1 MNNLWGNNQQTNFSP
16 RNYNY
21 APLPHY
27 EIIKVNGEA
36 GAQNFRM
43 APNSS
48 TILADA
54 NEAMIWVA
62 TTDGAGYLTVTPW
75 DLSPHQT
82 APQININDLANRV
95 TQLEEI
101 LNARQSHSQSNKQS
115 KKQQQQSNTDTAM

>member
-1 MNNLWGNNQQTNFSP
+1 MNNIWGSSNDQQTNFSP
-16 RNYNY
+16 RNYI
-21 APLPHY
+21 PLPHY

-36 GAQNFRM
+36 GAKNFRM

-75 DLSPHQT
+75 DLVPHRV
-82 APQININDLANRV
+82 APQIDINQLAERV
-95 TQLEEI
+95 TQLEET
-101 LNARQSHSQSNKQS
+101 LNARQSHSQSNKPN